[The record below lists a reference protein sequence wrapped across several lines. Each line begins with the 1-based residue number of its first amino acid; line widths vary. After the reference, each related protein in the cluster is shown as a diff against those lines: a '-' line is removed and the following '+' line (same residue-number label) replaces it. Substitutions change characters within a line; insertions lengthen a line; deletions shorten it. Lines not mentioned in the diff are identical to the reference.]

1 MNKHCFSFLES
12 SFAIINNEAMAAEKH
27 LVNGNYADSIF
38 RLGKAAEFITISIC
52 EFEEMDWLITKG
64 QKKMLEQL
72 AYKGKIT
79 KDIFKKFEDIRNLR
93 NKVAHG
99 YLKNQEENAFNLHK
113 EFYDIAV
120 FFYKKYKDGDF
131 VPIDY
136 NGPIMEKGE
145 PTGSNGVSK
154 PPEINPPNLDNGS
167 LSNYPF
173 EKYNGSYL
181 LNELSKLK
189 DSSQE
194 AVEDENLSDFKNY
207 LHIDRSIQDDFLKE
221 IQKVK
226 DLNSS
231 HLIMLCGSVGDGKSH
246 LLAYLKK
253 EHPDLLDNFTI
264 HYDATESFD
273 PEKNAIDTLA
283 TVLKP
288 FNDSNIDSSS
298 DKFILAINL
307 GVLNNF
313 LASNYANEEYTRLK
327 EIIDSANIF
336 DSTNV
341 SKNICKDKV
350 SFITFSDYNMFE
362 LTGDANTNYVSS
374 KYISS
379 LFKKITQNEDFN
391 PFYFAYIKDK
401 ESNYVNPLISNYE
414 MLMSEDVQK
423 TIIDYIIKIFIKY
436 RRIISTRDLLN
447 FIYEI
452 IVPPE
457 IKKEEDLEKI
467 GLLMDYSLP
476 NLLFNSSDR
485 SDLLKLFNQL
495 DPTLIRNEELDRFII
510 DLNINED
517 IRRTLNHYFDLEKM
531 DLFNDYLEYI
541 EDFNKFTV
549 NEKQKVITV
558 LIRLAVFY
566 GKSNLKNNF
575 RDEVYLN
582 FLKYLY
588 SYNVQVHKDYK
599 DLFSE
604 IKDAIYKWK
613 GSFKKNTICIDT
625 LNSFKVY
632 KILKLKPHADSF
644 ENQLLEGLFL
654 GNRFKTEIK
663 IYFSVDTNN
672 KKIPLD
678 VDFSLYEY
686 IRKLNKGFK
695 PNQTDKD
702 DLIILDEFISNLL
715 TENPDKDLYVLSLE
729 NGKEFL
735 FEYND
740 FGSFEFKES

>member
-1 MNKHCFSFLES
+1 MNKHCFSFLEN
-12 SFAIINNEAMAAEKH
+12 SFAVINNEAMAAEKH
-27 LVNGNYADSIF
+27 LVNENYTDSIF
-38 RLGKAAEFITISIC
+38 RIGKAAEFITISIC
-52 EFEEMDWLITKG
+52 EFEGMDWLIPKG

-79 KDIFKKFEDIRNLR
+79 NDIFKKFEDIRNLR
-93 NKVAHG
+93 NTVAHS
-99 YLKNQEENAFNLHK
+99 YSREFKDKAYDLHK
-113 EFYDIAV
+113 KFFDIAV
-120 FFYKKYKDGDF
+120 FFYQKYKDKTF
-131 VPIDY
+131 EPEEY
-136 NGPIMEKGE
+136 NGPIMKKDKVDGGSGDEKSPSPKDG
-145 PTGSNGVSK
+145 P
-154 PPEINPPNLDNGS
+154 
-167 LSNYPF
+167 LSDYPF
-173 EKYNGSYL
+173 EKYDGSYL
-181 LNELSKLK
+181 LNELVKLK
-189 DSSQE
+189 DSSRE
-194 AVEDENLSDFKNY
+194 AVEDDNLSDFKKY
-207 LHIDRSIQDDFLKE
+207 LHVDRSIQDDFIKE
-221 IQKVK
+221 IKKVN
-226 DLNSS
+226 DLPSS

-246 LLAYLKK
+246 LLAYTKK
-253 EHPDLLDNFTI
+253 ENPELLENFTI
-264 HYDATESFD
+264 HNDATESFD

-288 FNDSNIDSSS
+288 FNDSNIDISS

-313 LASNYANEEYTRLK
+313 LESDYAKEEFTKLK
-327 EIIDSANIF
+327 KIIESANIF
-336 DSTNV
+336 DSTNI
-341 SKNICKDKV
+341 SKNISKDKV

-362 LTGDANTNYVSS
+362 LTGDANNNYVSS

-379 LFKKITQNEDFN
+379 LFEKVTLNEDFN
-391 PFYFAYIKDK
+391 PFYIAYLKDK
-401 ESNYVNPLISNYE
+401 ESNYFNPLISNYE

-457 IKKEEDLEKI
+457 ILKEEDMKKVD
-467 GLLMDYSLP
+467 LLMNYSLP

-485 SDLLKLFNQL
+485 SDLLKLFSQL

-517 IRRTLNHYFDLEKM
+517 IKRTLNYYFDLEKM
-531 DLFNDYLEYI
+531 DLFKDYLDYI
-541 EDFNKFTV
+541 EDFNTFKV
-549 NEKQKVITV
+549 NKKRESTAV

-566 GKSNLKNNF
+566 GKSIIKNNF

-588 SYNVQVHKDYK
+588 SYNVQSHKDYK

-625 LNSFKVY
+625 LDSFKVF
-632 KILKLKPHADSF
+632 KNLKLKPHPDNF
-644 ENQLLEGLFL
+644 DNQLLEGLFL

-663 IYFSVDTNN
+663 IYFSVDTSN

-686 IRKLNKGFK
+686 IRKLYKGFK

-702 DLIILDEFISNLL
+702 DLIIFDEFISNLL
-715 TENPDKDLYVLSLE
+715 AENPDQDLYVLSLE
-729 NGKEFL
+729 DGKEFL

-740 FGSFEFKES
+740 FGSFEFRES